1 MSGIKHTVLAVA
13 LLSAFVLTGCGGR
26 HTDPPRE
33 ESQGTGTNMD
43 AVTTADPAPAP
54 ESTQEPAAIPDENA
68 NSEEIPE
75 QGAEEESTMKITVGE
90 HQFTITL
97 EDNAAAAA
105 LKEHLPMTLDMSEL
119 NGNEKYHY
127 LSFSLP
133 TNPYSPGKIESGDV
147 MLYGD
152 SCLVVFYESF
162 STPYSYT
169 RIGRINDAAGLR
181 TAVGAGDVQI
191 TFE

>member
-1 MSGIKHTVLAVA
+1 MSGVKHIVLAIA
-13 LLSAFVLTGCGGR
+13 LLSALVLAGCNGR
-26 HTDPPRE
+26 HMDSTQR
-33 ESQGTGTNMD
+33 ESQGASVNMD
-43 AVTTADPAPAP
+43 AVTTA
-54 ESTQEPAAIPDENA
+54 IPNENA
-68 NSEEIPE
+68 NSEETPE
-75 QGAEEESTMKITVGE
+75 QETEEENTMKITVGE
-90 HQFTITL
+90 QQFTVTL
-97 EDNAAAAA
+97 EDNATVEA

-133 TNPYSPGKIESGDV
+133 TASYSPGKIKSGDV

-152 SCLVVFYESF
+152 SCLVVFYQSF

-169 RIGRINDAAGLR
+169 RIGRIDDAAELQ
-181 TAVGAGDVQI
+181 TVVGAGDIQM